1 MCAEITLF
9 IGNLH
14 TTVTNVSNCTLGVI
28 RHRSCYVLTEIFY
41 ARLFICRTT
50 DWESFIHSLHS
61 SPDSG
66 NYGKNEW
73 GFFFTR
79 GDHTVM
85 FSWRRSLCWPHGI
98 LVTSQWFQALCVLV
112 ITGITGLKCWSLQW
126 VTDVT
131 KEWQGRSGKSYEFW
145 SEMCLWWRGENAL
158 KGQSISN
165 TSVFTWAPIK
175 SKCVIDWKGIMALYW
190 HVVPLS
196 ESF

>member
-28 RHRSCYVLTEIFY
+28 RHRSCYVLTEIFMHGCSSVGPLIERVSY
-41 ARLFICRTT
+41 ILC
-50 DWESFIHSLHS
+50 IH
-61 SPDSG
+61 PPTQATM
-66 NYGKNEW
+66 GKMN
-73 GFFFTR
+73 GFFFFTR

-190 HVVPLS
+190 HVVPFS